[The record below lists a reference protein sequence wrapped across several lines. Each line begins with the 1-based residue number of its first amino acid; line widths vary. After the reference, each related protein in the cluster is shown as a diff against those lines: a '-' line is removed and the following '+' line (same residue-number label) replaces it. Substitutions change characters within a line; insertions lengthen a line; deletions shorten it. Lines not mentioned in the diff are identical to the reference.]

1 MAGTPQE
8 NSALVRRFLTNVVV
22 GGDTDAVP
30 LFLTDDVN
38 HHNLVFGE
46 SQYRDGA
53 TALGWRVLAAA
64 DIDLEIAGIVATEDC
79 VAIRAV
85 VSGTHQESLMEFAPT
100 GASFEIDY
108 VWFCQIDDNRISE
121 IHSLPDGLGLMQQL
135 GALPEL
141 ASNHSL
147 TASKGNQQP

>member
-1 MAGTPQE
+1 MAGTHQE
-8 NSALVRRFLTNVVV
+8 NSALVRRFLTNVVG

-30 LFLTDDVN
+30 LFLTDDMD

-46 SQYRDGA
+46 SQDRDGA

-64 DIDLEIAGIVATEDC
+64 DIDLEIAEVVATEDC
-79 VAIRAV
+79 VAVRAV
-85 VSGTHQESLMEFAPT
+85 VSGTHRESLMEFSPT

-108 VWFCQIDDNRISE
+108 AWFCQIDDSGISE
-121 IHSLPDGLGLMQQL
+121 IHSLPDGLGLMRQI
-135 GALPEL
+135 GALPKP

-147 TASKGNQQP
+147 TASKRNQQP